1 MNNTDALWDNYNSIY
16 QKWGIAS
23 NPFNESIVEVDRLR
37 QVFTGQ
43 DAECSLVLSQLRSA
57 NRSRILVYG
66 DVGIGKTSFIKI
78 MLDLFQRRDSKT
90 LTGYISLPNET
101 DLATAATIALARKM
115 PNDELSQ
122 AAIQQMSLI
131 PSQDSKKKSPTLRE
145 VGPDVKYEDTSL
157 NKSQISSLIFE
168 DLLDRALAIYARV
181 IIAIDDL
188 DKQDPATIQELL
200 LNAQGMLKSKASFIL
215 TGHLSGITQEILL
228 NNHGLFERTQQLTRI
243 DFETM
248 KLMLLNYLNSVRSY
262 PQEITDQDAFAPFTA
277 KAADLICHCASG
289 SPRILNRI
297 GSYTLA
303 DGAAQNLG
311 IIDVEAIKRTIDKA
325 RRAFQDQ
332 FSSQEHLLIDSIT
345 TQGVLSDSNI
355 SEIES

>member
-1 MNNTDALWDNYNSIY
+1 MTNTDALWDNYNNIY

-23 NPFNESIVEVDRLR
+23 NPFNESIVDVDRIR

-43 DAECSLVLSQLRSA
+43 DTECSLVLSQLRSA

-66 DVGIGKTSFIKI
+66 DVGIGKTSFIKM

-115 PNDELSQ
+115 PNDEWAQ
-122 AAIQQMSLI
+122 AAIHQMNLI
-131 PSQDSKKKSPTLRE
+131 PSQDSRKKSSTLRPE
-145 VGPDVKYEDTSL
+145 GIGPEAKYEDASL
-157 NKSQISSLIFE
+157 NKSQVASLVFE

-200 LNAQGMLKSKASFIL
+200 LNAQGVLKGKASFIL
-215 TGHLSGITQEILL
+215 TGHPSGITQEILL
-228 NNHGLFERTQQLTRI
+228 NNHGLFERTQQLTLI
-243 DFETM
+243 DFETI

-262 PQEITDQDAFAPFTA
+262 PREIADKDAFAPFTA

-303 DGAAQNLG
+303 DGAEQNLS
-311 IIDVEAIKRTIDKA
+311 IIDVGAIEQTIDKA
-325 RRAFQDQ
+325 RRALRDQ
-332 FSSQEHLLIDSIT
+332 I
-345 TQGVLSDSNI
+345 
-355 SEIES
+355 